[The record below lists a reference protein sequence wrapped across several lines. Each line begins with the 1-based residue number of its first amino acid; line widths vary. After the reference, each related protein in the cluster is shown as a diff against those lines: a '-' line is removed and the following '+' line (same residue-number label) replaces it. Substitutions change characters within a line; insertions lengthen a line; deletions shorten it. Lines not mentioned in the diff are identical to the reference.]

1 MPDRPVPDE
10 RLLRAPVERPVVR
23 ASLRFLVGI
32 ALGGGAV
39 VAYLAVVGADDVL
52 ARVTAVAPLTIALV
66 VTLVVAGGVADGVGV
81 WGSIRRRGDGLS
93 GGRSVQFALEGD
105 FFETVS
111 PAGPGSSEPILA
123 QFVGV
128 TTETTYSE
136 ALGVRAVAKYLK
148 SGTQLLVS
156 TALVAVLVLGGP
168 VPDTATSVVVVV
180 VAAAA
185 VFVVAGVVLVR
196 SHEQVSPGLV
206 AVLAPVL
213 SRLPRLSRDRDE
225 VKRAVDR
232 FVSRALLFR
241 SAPRLVALIAI
252 GGLLEQL
259 FSAAALYV
267 ALAGTGT
274 PVGLLPLLALV
285 PFPQAA
291 TILPVP
297 GSFGAYDGAMSG
309 GLVLAAGVPAAAAL
323 AAVLVVRT
331 ITFPFALVA
340 GGIAVAFLRGW
351 RPG

>member
-66 VTLVVAGGVADGVGV
+66 VTLVVAEGVADGLGV
-81 WGSIRRRGDGLS
+81 WASIRPLGDGLS
-93 GGRSVQFALEGD
+93 GGRSVQFALAGD
-105 FFETVS
+105 FFDTVS
-111 PAGPGSSEPILA
+111 PAGPVSSEPILA

-259 FSAAALYV
+259 SAAALYV

-291 TILPVP
+291 TILPAP

-309 GLVLAAGVPAAAAL
+309 GLVLAASVPAAAAL